1 MARKRKKQI
10 LLLPPDREVEARRK
24 KLPVF
29 EAHDLRSLLA
39 EAKASQHVD
48 GDDAAVLAALRRRNE
63 VQMQKLLRGL
73 GVDPSRPDAWKR
85 GFFLLAYYHH
95 EVGHLAWHPRR
106 TNRNAAKWTPAQD
119 LELLREVIML
129 TRDGLS
135 QRRAIA
141 KVAADPR
148 KMRLFPY
155 REKSRY
161 FPKGTQ
167 RGRREAALWAHFQKL
182 IASTRGRSL
191 FDLFGGAPRDGLSF
205 WERTLR
211 DLDDGDYLRSLEK
224 KLRTG

>member
-1 MARKRKKQI
+1 
-10 LLLPPDREVEARRK
+10 
-24 KLPVF
+24 
-29 EAHDLRSLLA
+29 
-39 EAKASQHVD
+39 
-48 GDDAAVLAALRRRNE
+48 
-63 VQMQKLLRGL
+63 
-73 GVDPSRPDAWKR
+73 
-85 GFFLLAYYHH
+85 
-95 EVGHLAWHPRR
+95 
-106 TNRNAAKWTPAQD
+106 
-119 LELLREVIML
+119 ML

-161 FPKGTQ
+161 FPKGKQ

-211 DLDDGDYLRSLEK
+211 DLDDGDYLSSLEK
-224 KLRTG
+224 KLRTS

>member
-1 MARKRKKQI
+1 MGMT
-10 LLLPPDREVEARRK
+10 L
-24 KLPVF
+24 
-29 EAHDLRSLLA
+29 
-39 EAKASQHVD
+39 
-48 GDDAAVLAALRRRNE
+48 AVLAALRRRNE

-95 EVGHLAWHPRR
+95 GVGHLAWHPRR
-106 TNRNAAKWTPAQD
+106 TNRNAAKWTRAQD
-119 LELLREVIML
+119 LELLRQVIML

-155 REKSRY
+155 RENKSRY

-167 RGRREAALWAHFQKL
+167 RGRREATLWAHF
-182 IASTRGRSL
+182 
-191 FDLFGGAPRDGLSF
+191 
-205 WERTLR
+205 
-211 DLDDGDYLRSLEK
+211 
-224 KLRTG
+224 

>member
-1 MARKRKKQI
+1 
-10 LLLPPDREVEARRK
+10 
-24 KLPVF
+24 
-29 EAHDLRSLLA
+29 
-39 EAKASQHVD
+39 
-48 GDDAAVLAALRRRNE
+48 
-63 VQMQKLLRGL
+63 
-73 GVDPSRPDAWKR
+73 
-85 GFFLLAYYHH
+85 
-95 EVGHLAWHPRR
+95 
-106 TNRNAAKWTPAQD
+106 
-119 LELLREVIML
+119 ML

-224 KLRTG
+224 KLRVG